1 MKKINHRI
9 PIILLTVLPLLF
21 ASCHRA
27 TTTTPD
33 ELAKVGDQT
42 ITKADLLKKLHAMG
56 LDASKDPNVT
66 SELLNQM
73 VDNSLLAME
82 ARKEGLDKAPEFQ
95 NKIKSYEDQLLRKT
109 ILKKE
114 VDSKVKVS
122 DTDIATYYQ
131 KHQKEIRQPGY
142 VEVRQVVFPSGQVAK
157 KMASRLKHRG
167 GFSKAI
173 KEYKGGS
180 VGKLYEG
187 TVPPKFISYFFG
199 VPQGSVTGPVALK
212 DGVHF
217 FKIDR
222 SVQGVQLTMDQAREG
237 IRSYLSNQQN
247 KSLYQT
253 LVNHLRSTVTV
264 KINNQALVSMIAA
277 EAATKG
283 TTAPAAPLGQ
293 K

>member
-1 MKKINHRI
+1 MKKTNHHI
-9 PIILLTVLPLLF
+9 SVLLLAALPFFF
-21 ASCHRA
+21 ASCHHA
-27 TTTTPD
+27 NTTTPD

-42 ITKADLLKKLHAMG
+42 ITKAELQKKLQEMG
-56 LDASKDPNVT
+56 LNASKDPNVT

-82 ARKEGLDKAPEFQ
+82 ARKEGLDKTPEFQ

-122 DTDIATYYQ
+122 DADIAAYYQ

-142 VEVRQVVFPSGQVAK
+142 VEVRQVVFPSGQVAT

-173 KEYKGGS
+173 KAYKGGS

-187 TVPPKFISYFFG
+187 TVPPKFTSYFFG
-199 VPQGSVTGPVALK
+199 VPEGSVTGPVELK
-212 DGVHF
+212 DGVHY

-222 SVQGVQLTMDQAREG
+222 SVKGVQLTMDQAREG

-253 LVNHLRSTVTV
+253 LINHLRSTVTV

-283 TTAPAAPLGQ
+283 TAVPAGQ